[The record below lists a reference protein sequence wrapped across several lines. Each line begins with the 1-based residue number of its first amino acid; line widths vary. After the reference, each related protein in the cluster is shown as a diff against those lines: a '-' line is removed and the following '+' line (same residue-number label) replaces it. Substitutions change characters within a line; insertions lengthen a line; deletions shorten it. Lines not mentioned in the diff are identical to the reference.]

1 MAYNIKK
8 LGQHEDFDE
17 LLTIAGREFK
27 VRPEIIYKDYWA
39 SSALR
44 AIASDIDI
52 SDKIIFKGGTS
63 LSKGWNLI
71 DRFSEDLD
79 ILITGPK
86 FLPGISKKQAE
97 QVFKKIHKTVEE
109 KTALKLPNKD
119 KEYYLRGDYFCNLW
133 FPLPGDSPSI
143 PEGIKETVFLEM
155 GSRGTSNPHSS
166 VLVNSLLGS
175 FIENQSIDM
184 KSQLSEYQDDWRSF
198 EMELLNPERTFLEK
212 LLCLHS
218 ATLKG
223 DLNKKS
229 RHFYDIYCIYS
240 KLPEIKD
247 FLGGVTFCEIL
258 NEAAQIDQQHF
269 GGDSILDKATLAR
282 SPLFELNQ
290 DNIKLVENAYKAE
303 KELYFKGQ
311 PAFEELINVLLQ
323 IQECLERTCMIAQ
336 C

>member
-17 LLTIAGREFK
+17 LLSMAGQEFK
-27 VRPEIIYKDYWA
+27 VRPEIIFKDYWA

-63 LSKGWNLI
+63 LSKGWDLI

-79 ILITGPK
+79 LLITGPK
-86 FLPGISKKQAE
+86 FSPGISKKQAE
-97 QVFKKIHKTVEE
+97 QVFKKVHKTVEE
-109 KTALKLPNKD
+109 KTELKLPSKD
-119 KEYYLRGDYFCNLW
+119 KEHYLRGDYFCNLW
-133 FPLPGDSPSI
+133 FPLPNNGLSI
-143 PEGIKETVFLEM
+143 PEGIKNTVFLEM
-155 GSRGTSNPHSS
+155 GIRGTSNPHSS

-175 FIENQSIDM
+175 FIENQSTEI

-198 EMELLNPERTFLEK
+198 EMELLKPERTFLEK

-229 RHFYDIYCIYS
+229 RHFYDIYCIYN
-240 KLPEIKD
+240 KLPGIKD
-247 FLGGVTFCEIL
+247 FLQGVTCSEIL
-258 NEAAQIDQQHF
+258 NEATQINQQHF
-269 GGDSILDKATLAR
+269 EDNSVLDKAVLAK
-282 SPLFELNQ
+282 SPLFELNR
-290 DNIKLVENAYKAE
+290 DNLKVIENAYKAE

-311 PAFEELINVLLQ
+311 PAFEELVPVLSK
-323 IQECLERTCMIAQ
+323 IQECL
-336 C
+336 